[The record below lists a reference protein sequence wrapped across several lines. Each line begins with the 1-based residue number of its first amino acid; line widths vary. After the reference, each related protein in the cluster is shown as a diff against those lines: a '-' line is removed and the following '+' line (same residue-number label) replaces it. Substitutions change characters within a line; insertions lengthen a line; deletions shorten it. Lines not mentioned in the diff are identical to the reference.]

1 MGAAQSGVE
10 EDKKGSDWAQVR
22 EKREYSKTILLDF
35 RARAG
40 SKQCISFFFRLIGF
54 KELK

>member
-22 EKREYSKTILLDF
+22 EKREYRETILLFF

-40 SKQCISFFFRLIGF
+40 SKQYIFFF
-54 KELK
+54 